1 MFLNKIFFILRKA
14 NVLHYYYT
22 STILLYILC
31 IESEDNL
38 IKGKYHQG
46 Y

>member
-1 MFLNKIFFILRKA
+1 MYCIIIIL
-14 NVLHYYYT
+14 V
-22 STILLYILC
+22 LYIHTSIYTC

>member
-1 MFLNKIFFILRKA
+1 MYCIIIIL
-14 NVLHYYYT
+14 VYYT
-22 STILLYILC
+22 SIYIC